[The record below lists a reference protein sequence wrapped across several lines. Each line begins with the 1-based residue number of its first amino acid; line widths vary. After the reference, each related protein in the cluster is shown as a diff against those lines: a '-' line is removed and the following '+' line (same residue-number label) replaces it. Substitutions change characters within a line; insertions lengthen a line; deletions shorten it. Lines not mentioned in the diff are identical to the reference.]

1 MSTLLSRVHRG
12 LFFAVAALLM
22 LSTIAP
28 TLAIA
33 QEGGQAADLGTPDAG
48 TDTTTTTTTTDP
60 GTTTDTTTIATE
72 VPAVQ
77 APAWSQPIDYGV
89 VVNNY
94 DLGGLPAEGLAV
106 RVAAS
111 PDAEVLGRL
120 WEGQRVEV
128 TSQKF
133 WNGDTPYYLV
143 NYGAGGGYVNAYFI
157 LLDSEAAPVVTEVP
171 VETVA
176 PTEEPWTEVPV
187 ETVAPTEIPV
197 TEIPVTEV
205 PVTEAPAETL
215 VATEAVTE
223 VIPTEAIT
231 EAPTNV
237 VVPIGTVTTDASA
250 SITETPAIQVTE
262 TATDDVAGTPVATE
276 TTASETVE
284 VPGEAAGTPV
294 ASATEETAGTPVASE
309 TATADATSTET
320 GTGTPVA
327 TTDGTETPTET
338 VTPAGPDLSKA
349 IGSATVTGTNG
360 EGIRCR
366 VAADNSAATIVI
378 LPEGTV
384 VQVFDTSTSGWLQ
397 ISCGGQLGYGDIN
410 YLYTGGA
417 SDDQINQGGRLTV
430 SGTGGGGLNC
440 RSGAGTSYG
449 VIAVISEGSALTIRG
464 QASNGWTPVT
474 CDGKNGYVYS
484 QYIAVSPVAGSDST
498 PGAGSSTVTGTGG
511 DGVRCRSA
519 ASTSASV
526 IMVVSEGS
534 RITVRG
540 ASSGG
545 WTPVTCDG
553 KNGYIFSQYLGAV
566 TPVAT
571 TPAATK
577 TATAVPTK
585 TATATATVPG
595 GSGAT
600 GYVKVTGAGGGVN
613 CRSGAGTSYGVIT
626 LIAEGGVVQTRNG
639 STNGWQAVICG
650 GQNGFILASLTSAT
664 SGGGGGTGATPT
676 PTATATTTPGG
687 GGSGATGT
695 ATVSNTGGDGV
706 FCRVS
711 APSGNPIT
719 ILAEGST
726 VTLRGTAN
734 NGWQPVICGGQN
746 GFVSSQYLT
755 LGGGTGTTPTPTAT
769 STPGNG
775 GGSGTGLVNGDHAKT
790 QAVVNLRYSP
800 SMTAGVAM
808 SVEIGIVVLVTGTP
822 NNGFYPIS
830 YDGLN
835 GWIHGDYL
843 AKTSDALSVRGGSGN
858 PGTTPTPTAT
868 VPGGG
873 GGGSATGNALVS
885 FAMGYLGYPY
895 VAATHG
901 PASFD
906 CSGFTYWVVYNV
918 TGQNIWYGLWTQIS
932 AGTPVDRGSLQPGD
946 LVFFQNTYQAGLS
959 HVGIYIGGDQFIHAE
974 NQDTGV
980 RISSLSS
987 NYYSSRWYG
996 ARRIG

>member
-28 TLAIA
+28 TLATA

-48 TDTTTTTTTTDP
+48 TTTGTDSGATTDTSTTTTTEV
-60 GTTTDTTTIATE
+60 TE
-72 VPAVQ
+72 APAIQ
-77 APAWSQPIDYGV
+77 APAWAQPIDYGV

-157 LLDSEAAPVVTEVP
+157 LLDSEAAPVVTEAP
-171 VETVA
+171 VETFV
-176 PTEEPWTEVPV
+176 PTDV
-187 ETVAPTEIPV
+187 PV

-205 PVTEAPAETL
+205 PVTEVPVETVAPTEIVTEVPVTDVPAETL
-215 VATEAVTE
+215 VPTQAETVEATAVTE
-223 VIPTEAIT
+223 V
-231 EAPTNV
+231 PTNV
-237 VVPIGTVTTDASA
+237 VVPIGTVTTDAPA
-250 SITETPAIQVTE
+250 DVTETPAVEATETVTE
-262 TATDDVAGTPVATE
+262 DVAGTPVATE
-276 TTASETVE
+276 TATVAGDTTE
-284 VPGEAAGTPV
+284 VPVDGAATPGSTD
-294 ASATEETAGTPVASE
+294 AATTTPAVTETAV
-309 TATADATSTET
+309 STET
-320 GTGTPVA
+320 PADASGTPTGVAGTPVA
-327 TTDGTETPTET
+327 TTEVPTET
-338 VTPAGPDLSKA
+338 VTPTGPDLSKA

-366 VAADNSAATIVI
+366 VSPDDSAATIVV
-378 LPEGTV
+378 LAEGTV

-397 ISCGGQLGYGDIN
+397 VSCGGQLGYGDIN

-430 SGTGGGGLNC
+430 SGTGGGGVNC
-440 RSGAGTSYG
+440 RSGAGTGYG
-449 VIAVISEGSALTIRG
+449 VITVVSEGAALTIRG
-464 QASNGWTPVT
+464 QAANGWTPVT
-474 CDGKNGYVYS
+474 CGGQNGYIYS
-484 QYIAVSPVAGSDST
+484 QYIAVSAVTGSESTAGT
-498 PGAGSSTVTGTGG
+498 GTSSVTGTGG
-511 DGVRCRSA
+511 DGVRCRTA

-526 IMVVSEGS
+526 IMVVSEGTS
-534 RITVRG
+534 VTVRG

-545 WTPVTCDG
+545 WTPVTCG
-553 KNGYIFSQYLGAV
+553 GQNGYISSQYLGAV
-566 TPVAT
+566 SGG
-571 TPAATK
+571 AA
-577 TATAVPTK
+577 TK
-585 TATATATVPG
+585 TATATATATKTATATTAPG
-595 GSGAT
+595 GTTGT

-613 CRSGAGTSYGVIT
+613 CRSGAGTSFGVIA
-626 LIAEGGVVQTRNG
+626 LVAEGATVQTRSG

-664 SGGGGGTGATPT
+664 SGGGTGTTPT
-676 PTATATTTPGG
+676 PTATATSAPG

-706 FCRVS
+706 YCRAS

-719 ILAEGST
+719 ILAEGTT

-746 GFVSSQYLT
+746 GFVSSQFLT
-755 LGGGTGTTPTPTAT
+755 LGGGGSGTTPTATAT
-769 STPGNG
+769 TTPGNG
-775 GGSGTGLVNGDHAKT
+775 SGSGLANGDHAKT

-800 SMTAGVAM
+800 SMTGSVAM

-822 NNGFYPIS
+822 SNGFYPIS

-843 AKTSDALSVRGGSGN
+843 AKTSDALSKRGGSAN
-858 PGTTPTPTAT
+858 PGTTPTPTT
-868 VPGGG
+868 TTTPSPGGG

-932 AGTPVDRGSLQPGD
+932 AGTPVDRNSLQPGD

-959 HVGIYIGGDQFIHAE
+959 HVGIYIGNDQFIHAE
-974 NQDTGV
+974 NEDTGV

-987 NYYSSRWYG
+987 TYYASRYYG

>member
-12 LFFAVAALLM
+12 LFIAVAALLM

-28 TLAIA
+28 TLATA

-48 TDTTTTTTTTDP
+48 TDTTTGTDS
-60 GTTTDTTTIATE
+60 GATTDTTTTTEATE
-72 VPAVQ
+72 APAVQ
-77 APAWSQPIDYGV
+77 APAWAQPIDYGV

-94 DLGGLPAEGLAV
+94 DVGGLPGEGLAV
-106 RVAAS
+106 RAAAS
-111 PDAEVLGRL
+111 PDAQVLGRL
-120 WEGQRVEV
+120 WEGERVEV

-157 LLDSEAAPVVTEVP
+157 LLDSEAAPAVTEAPVETLVPTEVPVTEVPVTEVPVTEVPVTEVP
-171 VETVA
+171 VETI
-176 PTEEPWTEVPV
+176 
-187 ETVAPTEIPV
+187 APTEIV
-197 TEIPVTEV
+197 TEA

-215 VATEAVTE
+215 VPTEAETVDATAVTE
-223 VIPTEAIT
+223 V
-231 EAPTNV
+231 PTNV
-237 VVPIGTVTTDASA
+237 VVPIGTVTADSA
-250 SITETPAIQVTE
+250 ADVTETPAVEATETTSDDAAGTPAATETVEGATTEVPTDAAATPGSTDASTTTSTPEVTE
-262 TATDDVAGTPVATE
+262 TTVSTETPADAAGTPVVTTETPAEVSGTPVATE
-276 TTASETVE
+276 T
-284 VPGEAAGTPV
+284 
-294 ASATEETAGTPVASE
+294 
-309 TATADATSTET
+309 
-320 GTGTPVA
+320 
-327 TTDGTETPTET
+327 
-338 VTPAGPDLSKA
+338 VTPGGPDLSKA

-366 VAADNSAATIVI
+366 VSADPGAATIVV
-378 LPEGTV
+378 LAEGTV
-384 VQVFDTSTSGWLQ
+384 VQVFDTSTPGWLQ

-430 SGTGGGGLNC
+430 SGTGGGGVNC
-440 RSGAGTSYG
+440 RTGAGTGYG
-449 VIAVISEGSALTIRG
+449 VITVVSEGTALTVRG
-464 QASNGWTPVT
+464 QAANGWTPVT
-474 CDGKNGYVYS
+474 CGGQNGYIYS
-484 QYIAVSPVAGSDST
+484 QYIAVSTVSGSESTAGSGTAS
-498 PGAGSSTVTGTGG
+498 VTGTGG
-511 DGVRCRSA
+511 DGVRCRTA

-526 IMVVSEGS
+526 IMVVSEGTS
-534 RITVRG
+534 VTVRG

-545 WTPVTCDG
+545 WTPVTCG
-553 KNGYIFSQYLGAV
+553 GQNGYISSQYLGAV
-566 TPVAT
+566 TGG
-571 TPAATK
+571 
-577 TATAVPTK
+577 TATK
-585 TATATATVPG
+585 TATATATATKTATATTAPG
-595 GSGAT
+595 GSTGT
-600 GYVKVTGAGGGVN
+600 GYVKVTGSGGGVN
-613 CRSGAGTSYGVIT
+613 CRTGAGTNYGVIT
-626 LIAEGGVVQTRNG
+626 VVAEGGTVQTRSG

-664 SGGGGGTGATPT
+664 SGGGTGATAT
-676 PTATATTTPGG
+676 PTATATSTPGS
-687 GGSGATGT
+687 GSGATGT

-706 FCRVS
+706 YCRAS

-726 VTLRGTAN
+726 VSLRGTAN

-746 GFVSSQYLT
+746 GFVSSQFLT
-755 LGGGTGTTPTPTAT
+755 LGGGGSGTTPTATAT
-769 STPGNG
+769 TTPG
-775 GGSGTGLVNGDHAKT
+775 GGSGSGLANGDHAKT

-800 SMTAGVAM
+800 SMTGSVAM

-822 NNGFYPIS
+822 SNGFYPIS

-843 AKTSDALSVRGGSGN
+843 VKTSDALSKRGGSAN
-858 PGTTPTPTAT
+858 PGTTPTATAT
-868 VPGGG
+868 SPGSGS

-946 LVFFQNTYQAGLS
+946 LVFFQNTYTWGLS
-959 HVGIYIGGDQFIHAE
+959 HVGIYIGNGKFIHAE
-974 NQDTGV
+974 NESTGV
-980 RISSLSS
+980 VISDLSS
-987 NYYSSRWYG
+987 Q
-996 ARRIG
+996 